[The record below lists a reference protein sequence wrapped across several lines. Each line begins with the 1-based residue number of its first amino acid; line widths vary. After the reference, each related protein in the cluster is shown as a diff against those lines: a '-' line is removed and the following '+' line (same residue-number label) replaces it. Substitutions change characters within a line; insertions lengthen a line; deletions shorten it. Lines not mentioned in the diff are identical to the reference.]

1 MSRYLMIAAISTAA
15 FATTASAQDSDVP
28 TGGVYAVARIGV
40 GVDSDLRFKAADLA
54 PPTTFTR
61 NADGKIGWAGE
72 VGAGYKMENI
82 RVEGTIGYASNNLD
96 RKGTQKANSF
106 DAGGR
111 VSKLDVLLSAYYDFS
126 PGSAFTPYIGGGIGA
141 ARITSK
147 LQRTAGLPVGGTRLN
162 DSAWGFAY
170 HATAGVAFNISD
182 TVTADVGVRH
192 ERVSRIRLDGLVGT
206 TNTARKFNTS
216 YNTTV
221 AMVGFRFGF

>member
-1 MSRYLMIAAISTAA
+1 MLRYIKIAAISGMAL
-15 FATTASAQDSDVP
+15 TTSLYAQDSDAP
-28 TGGVYAVARIGV
+28 SGGVYAVARIGI
-40 GVDSDLRFKAADLA
+40 GIDSDLRFKAADLA

-61 NADGKIGWAGE
+61 NADGKIGWTGE

-82 RVEGTIGYASNNLD
+82 RVEGTIGYARNNID

-106 DAGGR
+106 DASGR
-111 VSKLDVLLSAYYDFS
+111 ISKLDVLISAYYDFATDS
-126 PGSAFTPYIGGGIGA
+126 VITPYVGAGIGA

-147 LQRTAGLPVGGTRLN
+147 LQRTAGLPAGGTRLN

-170 HATAGVAFNISD
+170 HGSAGVAFTISD
-182 TVTADVGVRH
+182 TVTADFGVRH
-192 ERVSRIRLDGLVGT
+192 ERVSSVKLDGLVGP

-221 AMVGFRFGF
+221 AMLGLRLGF